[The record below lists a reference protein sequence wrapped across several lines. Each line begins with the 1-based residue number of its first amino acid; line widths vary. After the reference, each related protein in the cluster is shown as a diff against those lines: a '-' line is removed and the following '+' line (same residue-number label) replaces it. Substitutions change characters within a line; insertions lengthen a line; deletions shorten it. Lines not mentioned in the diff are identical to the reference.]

1 MTRKIFRSI
10 LLAAAVAMD
19 ALLALGARRA
29 YLQLIGQAICTEA
42 AARQIREKQSE
53 KERRRQAVSD
63 LVAMQ
68 QDAQRQQERENRR
81 NSSERR
87 QQQGDRPERSERRER
102 PRRDEDAYDLPPVE
116 QSTTSLAGLFAAAM
130 ANAEKKDEE

>member
-1 MTRKIFRSI
+1 MHWASLRGSRK
-10 LLAAAVAMD
+10 
-19 ALLALGARRA
+19 
-29 YLQLIGQAICTEA
+29 
-42 AARQIREKQSE
+42 
-53 KERRRQAVSD
+53 
-63 LVAMQ
+63 
-68 QDAQRQQERENRR
+68 QQERENRR